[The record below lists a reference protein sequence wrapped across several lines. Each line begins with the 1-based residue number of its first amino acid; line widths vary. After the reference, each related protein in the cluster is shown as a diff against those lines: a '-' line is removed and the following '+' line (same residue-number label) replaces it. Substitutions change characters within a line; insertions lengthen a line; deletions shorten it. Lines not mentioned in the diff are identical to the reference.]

1 MYGFL
6 EETAAH
12 AMTRTVSTVT
22 RSLTVRELG
31 DMIKRDDFNTYP
43 VVEDG
48 QVVGIVTKFDVLKCF
63 AFTPNQMVPRYV
75 DLMSR
80 TVGDIMVS
88 DFVYVRPDTRLTR
101 ILQLSASIGYE
112 KEIRAAHD
120 QAARD
125 WRVDAHIVRDRDGFA
140 TLQVEARDKDG
151 QPLSGLSFR
160 GMLERPTDKRADL
173 AVALSE
179 VGNGVYRGNAGDR
192 ARTMGS
198 GDRGRYGGGRADVPV
213 QEPRDAGLME

>member
-1 MYGFL
+1 MLLAFFG
-6 EETAAH
+6 
-12 AMTRTVSTVT
+12 VVIGVNVT
-22 RSLTVRELG
+22 MMKLAIATLPGTE
-31 DMIKRDDFNTYP
+31 
-43 VVEDG
+43 
-48 QVVGIVTKFDVLKCF
+48 
-63 AFTPNQMVPRYV
+63 V
-75 DLMSR
+75 DSA
-80 TVGDIMVS
+80 
-88 DFVYVRPDTRLTR
+88 Y
-101 ILQLSASIGYE
+101 SASIGYE

-213 QEPRDAGLME
+213 QEPRDVGLESDGNRFDSAARGGPTLPWRGRVDTQSSEARCVSGWGDASTRAPLEA